1 MYVLPQILKKDLNN
15 ILEGRIVMNHIFLNQ
30 SLFKST
36 TIKWNKISYT
46 KELKELVKSLKEI
59 TLRNINH

>member
-1 MYVLPQILKKDLNN
+1 MYILYNMYYLFFMYVLPQILKKDLNN

-36 TIKWNKISYT
+36 TIK
-46 KELKELVKSLKEI
+46 
-59 TLRNINH
+59 